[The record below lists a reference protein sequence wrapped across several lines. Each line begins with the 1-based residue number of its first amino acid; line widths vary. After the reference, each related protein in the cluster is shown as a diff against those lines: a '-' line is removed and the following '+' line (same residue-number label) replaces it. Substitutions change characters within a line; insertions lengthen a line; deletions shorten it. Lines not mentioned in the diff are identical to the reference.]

1 MMESIL
7 IIYRFVLT
15 EYNREIK
22 HDISDLLTSRPSCS
36 SIERAFAMLNEITHI
51 C

>member
-22 HDISDLLTSRPSCS
+22 HDISDLLTSRPSRS

>member
-1 MMESIL
+1 MLVCTARGKIN
-7 IIYRFVLT
+7 T
-15 EYNREIK
+15 EYDREIK
-22 HDISDLLTSRPSCS
+22 HDISDLLTSRPSRS